1 MYFKLSKKVDV
12 RVEDAAEFVSNWSG
26 EKFDAILVD
35 VNAEDPKDAMLSPS
49 VPFRK
54 VREARKSEA

>member
-1 MYFKLSKKVDV
+1 MDV

-35 VNAEDPKDAMLSPS
+35 MNAEDPKDAMLSPS

>member
-1 MYFKLSKKVDV
+1 M
-12 RVEDAAEFVSNWSG
+12 EDAAEFVSNWSG

-35 VNAEDPKDAMLSPS
+35 VNAEDPMDAMLSPS
-49 VPFRK
+49 VPCRK